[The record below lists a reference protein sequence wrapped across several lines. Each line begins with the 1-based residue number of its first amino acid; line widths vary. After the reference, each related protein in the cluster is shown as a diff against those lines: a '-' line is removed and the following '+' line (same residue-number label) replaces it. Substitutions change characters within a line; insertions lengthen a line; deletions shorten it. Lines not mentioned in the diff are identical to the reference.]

1 MMVQTHLESSTS
13 NISELQTLSRKVMD
27 NSTCMSHRIWE
38 MLYHV
43 LIQDVQIRWSSS
55 CYFLERQLKKEK
67 PLFCTLEVTIPITG
81 LTDNH
86 WLLAEKV
93 VCFLEP
99 TENIIKLA
107 DFEIGNTSYTKL
119 L

>member
-1 MMVQTHLESSTS
+1 MMVQIHLESSTS
-13 NISELQTLSRKVMD
+13 NISELQTLSRKVMEHY
-27 NSTCMSHRIWE
+27 TCMSHRIWE
-38 MLYHV
+38 MLHHV

-55 CYFLERQLKKEK
+55 CYLLERELKKGK

-81 LTDNH
+81 LTENH

-99 TENIIKLA
+99 TENITKLA
-107 DFEIGNTSYTKL
+107 DLEIGNTSYTKL